1 MKDSDLKLEE
11 IKKQCEKE
19 KIELEEK
26 IKYLTRKNL
35 QLAFIQEELE
45 RKILELEKLRE
56 EQIVLR
62 IREKAKSRDIEK
74 KVIELERLKKSLMEA
89 LEDTYQA
96 RQRELQEKNKT
107 LALIQNFADGVLVF
121 DHEGK
126 VSLVNPQ
133 AENFLKVKKEEIIG
147 KSFLE
152 LAQFLN
158 FKPIY
163 KALKSELNLVFRK
176 MVDITENFVLEVTTI
191 PLVTNK
197 ETIGT
202 LMVLHDITREKEIER
217 MKTEFVSI
225 AAHQLR
231 TPLSAIKWILKMLLE
246 GDIGELSKEQRE
258 FLEKAYNSNERIIG
272 LINDLLNVSRI
283 EEGRYLYRPVLADIV
298 SICQSVIDALK
309 EMIEQK
315 KLKLTFEK
323 EKDLP
328 KVKVDVEKI
337 SLAIQNLLEN
347 AIKYNKVEGEI
358 KINLKKKNNEIEFSI
373 KDTGIGIPEN
383 QKNRLFT
390 KFFRGSNALK
400 TDTEGSGLGL
410 FIVKNVIEA
419 HGGRIWFES
428 EEGKGTTFYF
438 TLPIVIEVKH

>member
-1 MKDSDLKLEE
+1 MKDSDLRLEE
-11 IKKQCEKE
+11 IKKQYEKE

-56 EQIVLR
+56 EQMILR

-89 LEDTYQA
+89 LEDTYKA

-133 AENFLKVKKEEIIG
+133 TENFLKVKKEEIIG

-152 LAQFLN
+152 LAQFLK

-163 KALKSELNLVFRK
+163 KALNGELNLVFRK

-202 LMVLHDITREKEIER
+202 LMVLHDVTREKEIER
-217 MKTEFVSI
+217 MKTEFVSV

-231 TPLSAIKWILKMLLE
+231 TPLSAIKWTLKMLLE
-246 GDIGELSKEQRE
+246 GDLGEFTKEQRE
-258 FLEKAYNSNERIIG
+258 FLEKAYN
-272 LINDLLNVSRI
+272 
-283 EEGRYLYRPVLADIV
+283 
-298 SICQSVIDALK
+298 QMK
-309 EMIEQK
+309 E
-315 KLKLTFEK
+315 
-323 EKDLP
+323 
-328 KVKVDVEKI
+328 
-337 SLAIQNLLEN
+337 
-347 AIKYNKVEGEI
+347 
-358 KINLKKKNNEIEFSI
+358 
-373 KDTGIGIPEN
+373 
-383 QKNRLFT
+383 
-390 KFFRGSNALK
+390 
-400 TDTEGSGLGL
+400 
-410 FIVKNVIEA
+410 
-419 HGGRIWFES
+419 
-428 EEGKGTTFYF
+428 
-438 TLPIVIEVKH
+438 